1 MAQDKA
7 LKKLKKQQKQLVRDT
22 SREDH
27 KKPLSHEEEQYKID
41 HDQDVTDNEGRTKH
55 EESGE

>member
-1 MAQDKA
+1 MADEK
-7 LKKLKKQQKQLVRDT
+7 LKKLKKAAKKLERDT

-41 HDQDVTDNEGRTKH
+41 HGIPVKD
-55 EESGE
+55 EEDSGE

>member
-1 MAQDKA
+1 MAINKSIQQ
-7 LKKLKKQQKQLVRDT
+7 KLKKAQQKLERAT

-41 HDQDVTDNEGRTKH
+41 HNQSITDK
-55 EESGE
+55 EEEDKSGE